1 MPATKDKP
9 AAQPALDEAPP
20 AEAPPPARARDPK
33 PVADSLHA
41 KIAEVQSEI
50 GVMPPDRHVDTGK
63 YEYDYL
69 SESALMSAVRS
80 KLALRGVAVYV
91 STFGQRREGNLT
103 FVETSITFADGAT
116 GETFTVTG
124 QGQGSDNSDKGV
136 YKAITGAVRYMLWK
150 TFLVPTEGD
159 DPNQPHE
166 IGAARDAPVTITE
179 VINRLDVFV
188 EDSKLWIKEAIEG
201 FYSKPDEPLV
211 LAGAFTALPARVQLN
226 SLARLQL
233 AVLDLEDDRKAFD
246 TLKNPEDQQSRVR
259 GAFARAFGG
268 LAVLGPDPFKPAIP
282 F

>member
-9 AAQPALDEAPP
+9 AAQPALDEAPS
-20 AEAPPPARARDPK
+20 EAKPPARARDPK

-116 GETFTVTG
+116 GETFTV
-124 QGQGSDNSDKGV
+124 
-136 YKAITGAVRYMLWK
+136 MLWK

-233 AVLDLEDDRKAFD
+233 AVLDLVAE
-246 TLKNPEDQQSRVR
+246 L
-259 GAFARAFGG
+259 
-268 LAVLGPDPFKPAIP
+268 L
-282 F
+282 